1 MNHTTNTCGWC
12 YKIIY
17 SYDKK
22 NSVVET
28 LDHYEWM
35 KDFIAEKLN
44 LNENTPAVVRIITY
58 LFNFQDLELC
68 GKPCHLFELLS
79 QKHYNCHLTCIKITS
94 TKTRSG
100 RRSERGKL
108 LCNENFVPGSG
119 ISGCD
124 RFDMGYDDGAFLDK
138 EKFLPNHY
146 SRHSDFV
153 VPDDELLPTDCDSEE
168 EMSECYSSSEEEDE
182 IDNEDRD
189 WD

>member
-1 MNHTTNTCGWC
+1 MDHTTNTCGWC
-12 YKIIY
+12 SKPIY

-22 NSVVET
+22 NSVTET
-28 LDHYEWM
+28 IDHYEWM
-35 KDFIAEKLN
+35 KDFISGKLN

-79 QKHYNCHLTCIKITS
+79 QKHYNCHLTCMKITS

-124 RFDMGYDDGAFLDK
+124 RFDMGYDNGAFHDK

-146 SRHSDFV
+146 SIHSDFV

-168 EMSECYSSSEEEDE
+168 EMSECFSSSEDE
-182 IDNEDRD
+182 IDDEDRD